1 VKKNQRFV
9 RSVECQTAFEQL
21 TEALM
26 SPPVL
31 VLPTGDDQ
39 FILDTDASEESI
51 GSVLSVVRDG

>member
-1 VKKNQRFV
+1 MKKNQRFV

-21 TEALM
+21 TDALM

-31 VLPTGDDQ
+31 VLPTEDQ

-51 GSVLSVVRDG
+51 GSLLSVVRNG